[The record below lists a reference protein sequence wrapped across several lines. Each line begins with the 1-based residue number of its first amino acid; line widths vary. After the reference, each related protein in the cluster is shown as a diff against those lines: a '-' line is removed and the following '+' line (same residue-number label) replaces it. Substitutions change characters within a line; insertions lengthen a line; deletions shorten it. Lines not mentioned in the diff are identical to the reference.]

1 MTQPDMPAAA
11 SEKDSS
17 KPVKVTYRGEGSG
30 WFQATAWRIGQV
42 FFQFIAV
49 LLFQM
54 RARGRQNVPP
64 VGGALLVTNHQ
75 SFLDPWLI
83 GVPLW
88 RQIHYMARESLFRG
102 GFWQWM
108 LESTN
113 AFPIRRGRADSAA
126 IREALGR
133 LERGFLV
140 NVFPEATRSADG
152 TIGPIA
158 SGVAIIVRR
167 SRVPVVP
174 VVIDGAFEAWP
185 RGQTFPHFFRPIKLI
200 YGKPIAHET
209 LAQLSADEVSVLI
222 REAMIKLQEDVNSPH
237 AAASRRRL
245 AEDLQRGKR
254 RLVVAEEL
262 SG

>member
-1 MTQPDMPAAA
+1 MTQSTTPTLPDESAAVP
-11 SEKDSS
+11 
-17 KPVKVTYRGEGSG
+17 PVNYTYRGEGSG

-49 LLFQM
+49 LMFQM
-54 RARGRQNVPP
+54 RARGRENIAPR
-64 VGGALLVTNHQ
+64 GGALLVTNHQ

-88 RQIHYMARESLFRG
+88 RQIHYMARETLFRG

-113 AFPIRRGRADSAA
+113 AFPIRRGRADSSA
-126 IREALGR
+126 IREAISR
-133 LERGFLV
+133 LDRGFLV
-140 NVFPEATRSADG
+140 NVFPEATRSPDG

-167 SRVPVVP
+167 SNVPVVP

-185 RGQTFPHFFRPIKLI
+185 RGQMFPHFFRPIKLI
-200 YGKPIAHET
+200 YGEPIAHET
-209 LAQLSADEVSVLI
+209 LAKLSADEVSVRI
-222 REAMIKLQEDVNSPH
+222 REAMIKLQEQIHSPH
-237 AAASRRRL
+237 AAASRSRL
-245 AEDLQRGKR
+245 TDDLARGRR

-262 SG
+262 SA

>member
-1 MTQPDMPAAA
+1 
-11 SEKDSS
+11 
-17 KPVKVTYRGEGSG
+17 
-30 WFQATAWRIGQV
+30 
-42 FFQFIAV
+42 
-49 LLFQM
+49 
-54 RARGRQNVPP
+54 
-64 VGGALLVTNHQ
+64 
-75 SFLDPWLI
+75 LDPWLI

-113 AFPIRRGRADSAA
+113 AFPIRRGRADSTA
-126 IREALGR
+126 IREALNR

-185 RGQTFPHFFRPIKLI
+185 RGQTFPYFFRPIKLI
-200 YGKPIAHET
+200 YGEPIPHET
-209 LAQLSADEVSVLI
+209 LAELSADEVSVRI
-222 REAMIKLQEDVNSPH
+222 REAMVKLQEEVNSPH